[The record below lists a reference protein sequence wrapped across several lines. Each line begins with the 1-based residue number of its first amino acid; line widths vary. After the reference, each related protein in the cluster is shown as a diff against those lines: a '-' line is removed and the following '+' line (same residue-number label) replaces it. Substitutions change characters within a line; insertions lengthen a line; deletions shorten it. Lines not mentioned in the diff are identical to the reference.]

1 MKTILLWL
9 TLFTVTLT
17 MLFIAMNLLECMDA
31 QDIRIRQVEAEVQ
44 ALRTEWIGYKAVLWE
59 RTEPFKD
66 ILPVA
71 GGYVGVRKTPTPTA
85 TQPN

>member
-1 MKTILLWL
+1 MKTILIIFVTFFLVAMA
-9 TLFTVTLT
+9 TVVTDYIEHKRVMEERVEAL
-17 MLFIAMNLLECMDA
+17 
-31 QDIRIRQVEAEVQ
+31 EAEVQ

-71 GGYVGVRKTPTPTA
+71 GGFVGVREEP
-85 TQPN
+85 